1 MITKLKF
8 WLFGKSKVLMA
19 FEYGVLIAEA
29 AKELNVELTPEIIK
43 NAEVMIVGEF
53 SSRTV
58 EELATDMLPNIL
70 SAFEIDLSK

>member
-1 MITKLKF
+1 
-8 WLFGKSKVLMA
+8 MA